1 MGLIHS
7 PSIVSDG
14 LVLALDA
21 QNSRSY
27 GGSGTTW
34 TDISYRGNNG
44 TLTNGP
50 TFEPGGPFAGSTGG
64 SIYFD
69 GTGDYLR
76 VASNA
81 ALGYGTG
88 DFTIEGW
95 FYLTGTTGQGVAQGE
110 QGIIGS
116 NTVMASRFTV
126 RIQGNPKKMSWW
138 LNGSSNNVV
147 GTTSIQQNT
156 WYHFALVRSG
166 SSTNNVKLYLNGV
179 LESQGTSTYDVPADD
194 HVIGRVYTD
203 LDSEYWNGYISNL
216 RVVKGT
222 ALYTSAFTPP
232 TKPLTPVS
240 GTSLLTCQGGV
251 IVDNS
256 SNKFSITKNGDAR
269 AIQSASI
276 KLDGTNDFGE
286 VVRSNDFDFGTG
298 NLTMESWVYITAY
311 DAEATVLVYKT
322 QSSGSAGNACG
333 NSLDASG
340 LLYMS
345 ASDNTTYQVNV
356 SGGTVT
362 LGRWHHIC
370 MTRSGSTWTC
380 YLNATQVSTATWAG
394 SVSHVT
400 TGTFG
405 GIGIGAYTS
414 AYGGDAGRYSMNGN
428 ISNVRIYKGKALTA
442 SEVQRNFNALRN
454 RFGI

>member
-1 MGLIHS
+1 MGAYAGPELAD
-7 PSIVSDG
+7 DG

-21 QNSRSY
+21 ANTRSY

-64 SIYFD
+64 SVYFD

-216 RVVKGT
+216 RIVKGT
-222 ALYTSAFTPP
+222 ALYTANFTPP
-232 TKPLTPVS
+232 TSPLTAITN
-240 GTSLLTCQGGV
+240 TSLLTCQKGSIRDASSNNFAITVNGNARSV
-251 IVDNS
+251 YGFPAFKFDATDDYVQVPSTSNVQFGAENFTIECWINS
-256 SNKFSITKNGDAR
+256 SSLSSQYYAIVGQRTGDTLSTIGWSLYIDTSKVGINFSNGSSSL
-269 AIQSASI
+269 IN
-276 KLDGTNDFGE
+276 TN
-286 VVRSNDFDFGTG
+286 
-298 NLTMESWVYITAY
+298 
-311 DAEATVLVYKT
+311 
-322 QSSGSAGNACG
+322 
-333 NSLDASG
+333 
-340 LLYMS
+340 
-345 ASDNTTYQVNV
+345 NTTLSIGTWYHVAAVRNGSNLIVYVNGV
-356 SGGTVT
+356 G
-362 LGRWHHIC
+362 
-370 MTRSGSTWTC
+370 
-380 YLNATQVSTATWAG
+380 STATSVSG
-394 SVSHVT
+394 SVVL
-400 TGTFG
+400 TGSVLTIGGGFG
-405 GIGIGAYTS
+405 SSIIGVY
-414 AYGGDAGRYSMNGN
+414 NGY
-428 ISNVRIYKGKALTA
+428 ISNTRVYKGKGLTA
-442 SEVQRNFNALRN
+442 AEVLQNYQNTKSRYGL
-454 RFGI
+454 